1 MRFADLTTLRVG
13 GPIAHPHEVR
23 TRAELTDFVRAHP
36 LAEPTGAVS
45 RSTPDVLFVAGGSN
59 LLVAD
64 DGFDGPVCLVRTR
77 GIDWREPDD
86 SGVVRVTVEAGED
99 WDAFVAQTVDR
110 GLSGLEALSGIPG
123 SVGATPVQNVG
134 AYGAEVADCLTHV
147 LALDRVTGEEHLLTA
162 DRLGFGYRTSVL
174 KRSAAEAGAVRWVVL
189 AVTFDLQSSG
199 VGTAVD
205 VPGDGTGA
213 AVRYRQLATALGVDL
228 GTRVPVAQVRRAVLD
243 LRSSK
248 GMVLDAADH
257 DTWSAGSFF
266 TNPILPLVDDAVG
279 RVTPEDVLPE
289 GAPSYPVLDHATGEA
304 DPAVVKTSAA
314 WLIERAGFGRGY
326 SVGDGLASLSTKHT
340 LALTNRGEA
349 RARDLVELARHIRAG
364 VEEAFGIVLVPEPNL
379 VGIDL

>member
-1 MRFADLTTLRVG
+1 VG
-13 GPIAHPHEVR
+13 GTVAHPHEVR

-36 LAEPTGAVS
+36 LPEPTGAAP
-45 RSTPDVLFVAGGSN
+45 RGNPDVLFVAGGSN

-77 GIDWREPDD
+77 GIDWQEPDD

-99 WDAFVAQTVDR
+99 WDAFVAQTVGR

-199 VGTAVD
+199 AGAAAD
-205 VPGDGTGA
+205 APGDGAGA
-213 AVRYRQLATALGVDL
+213 AVRYRQLATALDVDL

-243 LRSSK
+243 LRASK

-266 TNPILPLVDDAVG
+266 TNPILSLVDDAVG
-279 RVTPEDVLPE
+279 RVTPADVLPA
-289 GAPSYPVLDHATGEA
+289 GAPSYPVVDHRTGEA

-314 WLIERAGFGRGY
+314 WLIERAGFSRGY

-340 LALTNRGEA
+340 LALTNRGGA

>member
-13 GPIAHPHEVR
+13 GPIAHPHEAR
-23 TRAELTDFVRAHP
+23 TRGELVDFVRAHP
-36 LAEPTGAVS
+36 LQEPTGAAP
-45 RSTPDVLFVAGGSN
+45 RKTPDVLFVAGGSN

-77 GIDWREPDD
+77 GIDWQKPDD

-110 GLSGLEALSGIPG
+110 GLSGLEALSGIAG

-199 VGTAVD
+199 AGAAAD
-205 VPGDGTGA
+205 EPGDGAGA
-213 AVRYRQLATALGVDL
+213 AVRYRQLATALDVDL

-243 LRSSK
+243 LRASK

-266 TNPILPLVDDAVG
+266 TNPILSLVDDAVG
-279 RVTPEDVLPE
+279 RVTPADVLPE
-289 GAPSYPVLDHATGEA
+289 GAPSYPVLDHRTGEA

-314 WLIERAGFGRGY
+314 WLIERAGFSRGY